1 MSDSPDFF
9 DELSSEALRSGAPLL
24 DAVAAILEASDRE
37 RLRVLELGAYMA
49 TLGTPSG
56 KVVRIFRAPDEPSEL
71 KALVERVVE
80 HNPRVGSELV
90 IVGGSARHTEAI
102 KAAIPELLMHPFVA
116 FQRTESGTVRCFP
129 EGKGL
134 KSPRYSALSRV
145 RSLSEPERRQALQQI
160 EDHARSLQNDQRER
174 SRFFRSMSTRPPKAT
189 YVLLAAIAFTY
200 LLQLAWGPKSDKDGA
215 EDLFFI
221 AMGALFRPMVEDG
234 EWWRMISVGFLHGN
248 LMHVGVNCFV
258 LYLLGGQTERVI
270 GTSRFLILYTA
281 ALLGGSFA
289 SLYFGHGFSVGASGA
304 VWGLLGAQVALA
316 YGRPPVLPT
325 SIAESL
331 KPMAKQNLLIN
342 VGISFLPGIDAAA
355 HFGGGITGAAV
366 LASGLLYRSSQ
377 GAREDGAPA
386 SSRPLRGEPVWTPY
400 MATACAALLVGGLF
414 AGVTTW
420 KPWGISGQLEQHLE
434 EILSPS
440 QP

>member
-1 MSDSPDFF
+1 VSDSPDFF
-9 DELSSEALRSGAPLL
+9 DELSSEALRSGGAVL
-24 DAVAAILEASDRE
+24 DSVAAILEVSDSE

-49 TLGTPSG
+49 TLGAPSG
-56 KVVRIFRAPDEPSEL
+56 KVIRVFRAPEEPSEL
-71 KALVERVVE
+71 QALVERVVE
-80 HNPRVGSELV
+80 HNPKVGSELV

-102 KAAIPELLMHPFVA
+102 EAAIPELLMHPFVA
-116 FQRTESGTVRCFP
+116 FQRTDSGAVRSFP
-129 EGKGL
+129 AGKGQ
-134 KSPRYSALSRV
+134 KSLRYSALERV
-145 RSLSEPERRQALQQI
+145 RVLSEPERRKVLVQI
-160 EDHARSLQNDQRER
+160 EEHARSLQNDQRER
-174 SRFFRSMSTRPPKAT
+174 SRFFRSMSTRPPRAT
-189 YVLLAAIAFTY
+189 YALLVAIAFTY
-200 LLQLAWGPKSDKDGA
+200 LLQLVWGPKAGEDGA
-215 EDLFFI
+215 EDVFFI
-221 AMGALFRPMVEDG
+221 AMGALFRPMVMDG

-248 LMHVGVNCFV
+248 LMHLGVNSFV

-270 GTSRFLILYTA
+270 GTSRFLILYTT

-355 HFGGGITGAAV
+355 HFGGGITGALV
-366 LASGLLYRSSQ
+366 LASGVLYRSSS
-377 GAREDGAPA
+377 GASE
-386 SSRPLRGEPVWTPY
+386 SRGPEAARLLHGEPAFTPY
-400 MATACAALLVGGLF
+400 AATACVALLLGGLV
-414 AGVTTW
+414 AGITTW
-420 KPWGISGQLEQHLE
+420 QPWELSGKLE
-434 EILSPS
+434 ERLEELLSTT